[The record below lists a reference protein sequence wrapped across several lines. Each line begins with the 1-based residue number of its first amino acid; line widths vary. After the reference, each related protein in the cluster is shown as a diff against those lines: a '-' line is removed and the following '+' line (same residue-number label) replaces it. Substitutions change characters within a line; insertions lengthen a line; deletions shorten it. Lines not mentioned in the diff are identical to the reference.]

1 MVRKRLEVL
10 LVRRLP
16 VNDVVVMQEV
26 EALKMYQPFFCLHIS
41 MKIKYLNNL
50 DAEFYQ
56 FADVAER

>member
-26 EALKMYQPFFCLHIS
+26 EALKMYQTLFCLHIS